1 MLLAISDAGT
11 WLRAHLDYDGRT
23 LKGLSNVAL
32 GPLLGNDGKP
42 LLDDED
48 RDSEGMTLVD
58 GDTGQGTAFVSFERR
73 HRIVRYPFT
82 ADKFGPP
89 TGTVPLPPAAKRMDA
104 NRGIEAIT
112 VIRSGRL
119 KGTLVAFSERLTD
132 KNGNLTGWLIGGPMP
147 GTITLKRLDGFDI
160 TDTAALPDGGIVIL
174 ERRFSYSEGI
184 QMRIRRVAASRAQAR
199 RTDPGRGSAG
209 GDRQLEH
216 RQYGGDRRASPR
228 VRRNHH
234 HIDVRRQ
241 FQPTAADADHAVHAA
256 RREIRRSCSVCK
268 LAAVVNTPC
277 QTATILEEAKTW
289 MAGSSPAM
297 TEILVLRQPAETYEA
312 EACAPCFLAISRFSR
327 RAFKDSSSSPAL
339 SR

>member
-1 MLLAISDAGT
+1 MLAAVAVPALADKPLTALDKPISTVVTAIPIDFDRENPERKEFGKLIFRGGLNLFAKSSYFGGYSALALDASGTNLLAISDAGT
-11 WLRAHLDYDGRT
+11 WLRADLDYDGRT

-32 GPLLGNDGKP
+32 GPLLGLDGKP

-132 KNGNLTGWLIGGPMP
+132 KNGNLTGWLIGGP
-147 GTITLKRLDGFDI
+147 I
-160 TDTAALPDGGIVIL
+160 
-174 ERRFSYSEGI
+174 
-184 QMRIRRVAASRAQAR
+184 AR
-199 RTDPGRGSAG
+199 
-209 GDRQLEH
+209 
-216 RQYGGDRRASPR
+216 
-228 VRRNHH
+228 HH
-234 HIDVRRQ
+234 HPEAPRRLR
-241 FQPTAADADHAVHAA
+241 HH
-256 RREIRRSCSVCK
+256 RYRG
-268 LAAVVNTPC
+268 LA
-277 QTATILEEAKTW
+277 
-289 MAGSSPAM
+289 
-297 TEILVLRQPAETYEA
+297 
-312 EACAPCFLAISRFSR
+312 
-327 RAFKDSSSSPAL
+327 
-339 SR
+339 